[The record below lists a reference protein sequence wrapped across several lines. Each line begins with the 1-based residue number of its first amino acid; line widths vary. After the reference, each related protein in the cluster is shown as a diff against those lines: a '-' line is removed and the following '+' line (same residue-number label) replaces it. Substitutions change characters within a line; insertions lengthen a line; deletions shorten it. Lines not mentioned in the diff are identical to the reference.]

1 MRNTSLQTSSF
12 DGRCY
17 KVLEYLKSRFNVN
30 EDNQHQTISNYKQK
44 NSLIASFQN
53 AKKKFTNDCILI
65 MRNWAAS
72 NVKFHESKRGKVH
85 LNDEPKP
92 LNRQSLLDPNTE
104 KNNKLVTL
112 HTRRQSTTTN
122 MSVISTVRRLSSR
135 RQSLSEISDWER
147 LIPPQLPPPHT
158 TNKTGP
164 SLKCREDIQANA
176 ANADSSA
183 FKKHQSLFLIF
194 ILLGRKSAIFGS
206 NSVW

>member
-72 NVKFHESKRGKVH
+72 NVKFHESKRGKGMRIMLRKQWFPVH

-158 TNKTGP
+158 TNKVY
-164 SLKCREDIQANA
+164 
-176 ANADSSA
+176 
-183 FKKHQSLFLIF
+183 F
-194 ILLGRKSAIFGS
+194 I
-206 NSVW
+206 